1 MSLFPEKMLAL
12 SPTLAASIGVEEAL
26 LLQLL
31 GDCRALVTGE
41 PRDGFSWHA
50 VELAQLQ
57 QCTPFWRA
65 EDLQRLVASL
75 HEKGLLLYRGGRI
88 GSEPLFTF
96 AFNEAAAGAPATSRS
111 AAPAVSSAALPPTA
125 AQPAAA
131 KTIGGSWQPSEDA
144 LRQLGQLGV
153 SREFAFT
160 QVGQFVAYW
169 RDRNVSR
176 HSWESKYIKEVWRQ
190 WQQQMTHNSRRASE
204 QPMGAQWRPSAD
216 AMAILTEQGGIN
228 RNFIDDAIP
237 EFVLY
242 WRDRGERSAT
252 WDSKFI
258 GHIRHQWQHYCGLIE
273 NDHTPRVIAA
283 DWQPN
288 PAVYDL
294 LEMANI
300 QRAFGEQLIA
310 EFILYWRESG
320 KPQSSWSTKF
330 LQFVKRQW
338 ARENSP
344 TAESS
349 NGQSNPAHQPSTRL
363 RNRSFVEDLTD
374 RSWAS

>member
-1 MSLFPEKMLAL
+1 MSLFPEKMLTL
-12 SPTLAASIGVEEAL
+12 SPTLAAAIGVEEAL

-31 GDCRALVTGE
+31 GDWRAMRSGDS
-41 PRDGFSWHA
+41 RDGFCWHQI
-50 VELAQLQ
+50 ELAQLQ
-57 QCTPFWRA
+57 QCAPFWSS
-65 EDLQRLVASL
+65 EQLQRLVASL

-88 GSEPLFTF
+88 GSQPEFTF
-96 AFNEAAAGAPATSRS
+96 AFNEASALPNGPD
-111 AAPAVSSAALPPTA
+111 AAPAPAHALAAP
-125 AQPAAA
+125 A
-131 KTIGGSWQPSEDA
+131 KTIDNSWQPSEDA

-153 SREFAFT
+153 SREFSLTQLPQFT
-160 QVGQFVAYW
+160 AYW

-176 HSWESKYIKEVWRQ
+176 HSWESKFIKEVWRQ
-190 WQQQMTHNSRRASE
+190 WQQQLSHNQRRAAE
-204 QPMGAQWRPSAD
+204 QPIGADWRPSAD
-216 AMAILTEQGGIN
+216 ALNILVEQGGIN
-228 RNFIDDAIP
+228 SNFIEDAVP

-242 WRDRGERSAT
+242 WRDRGERSST

-258 GHIRHQWQHYCGLIE
+258 SHIRHQWQHYCGLIE
-273 NDHTPRVIAA
+273 NDHAPRVISS

-300 QRAFGEQLIA
+300 ERSFAEQLVP
-310 EFILYWRESG
+310 EFVLYWRESG
-320 KPQSSWSTKF
+320 KPQSSWSSKF

-338 ARENSP
+338 ARDNSA
-344 TAESS
+344 TVDKSH
-349 NGQSNPAHQPSTRL
+349 GQNHAQPSSRL

>member
-1 MSLFPEKMLAL
+1 MSLFPEKVLTL
-12 SPTLAASIGVEEAL
+12 SPTLAAAIGVEEAL

-31 GDCRALVTGE
+31 GDWRAMQIGDS
-41 PRDGFSWHA
+41 RDGFSWYQI
-50 VELAQLQ
+50 ELSQLQ
-57 QCTPFWRA
+57 QCTPFWNS
-65 EDLQRLVASL
+65 EQLQRLVSSL

-88 GSEPLFTF
+88 GSQAEFTF
-96 AFNEAAAGAPATSRS
+96 AFNEACSTPSRPARAATATAPTPITEASAPA
-111 AAPAVSSAALPPTA
+111 P
-125 AQPAAA
+125 A
-131 KTIGGSWQPSEDA
+131 KTIDNSWQPSEDA

-153 SREFAFT
+153 SREFSLTQLPQFT
-160 QVGQFVAYW
+160 AYW

-176 HSWESKYIKEVWRQ
+176 HSWESKFIKEVWRQ
-190 WQQQMTHNSRRASE
+190 WQQQMSNNQRRASE
-204 QPMGAQWRPSAD
+204 LPMGGDWRPSVD
-216 AMAILTEQGGIN
+216 ALNILVEQGGIN
-228 RNFIDDAIP
+228 SNFIEDAIP

-242 WRDRGERSAT
+242 WRDRGERSST

-258 GHIRHQWQHYCGLIE
+258 SHIRHQWQHYCGLIE
-273 NDHTPRVIAA
+273 NDHAPRVIST

-300 QRAFGEQLIA
+300 ERRFAEQLVA
-310 EFILYWRESG
+310 EFVLYWHENG
-320 KPQSSWSTKF
+320 KPQSSWSSKF

-338 ARENSP
+338 ARDNSA
-344 TAESS
+344 TVDKSH
-349 NGQSNPAHQPSTRL
+349 GQNHAQPSTRL

>member
-1 MSLFPEKMLAL
+1 MSLFPERVLTL
-12 SPTLAASIGVEEAL
+12 SPTLAAAIGVEEAL

-31 GDCRALVTGE
+31 GDWRALQSGE
-41 PRDGFSWHA
+41 QRDGFCWHQI
-50 VELAQLQ
+50 ELVQLQ
-57 QCTPFWRA
+57 QCTPFWSS
-65 EDLQRLVASL
+65 EQLQRLVSSL

-88 GSEPLFTF
+88 GSDNLFTF
-96 AFNEAAAGAPATSRS
+96 AFNEASGNPRPAALVSAPAPLTTGS
-111 AAPAVSSAALPPTA
+111 ATNPAP
-125 AQPAAA
+125 A
-131 KTIGGSWQPSEDA
+131 KTIDNSWQPSEDA

-153 SREFAFT
+153 SREFSLTQLPQFT
-160 QVGQFVAYW
+160 AYW

-176 HSWESKYIKEVWRQ
+176 HSWESKFIKEVWRQ
-190 WQQQMTHNSRRASE
+190 WQQQMSTDQRRAAE
-204 QPMGAQWRPSAD
+204 QPMANSWRPSAD
-216 AMAILTEQGGIN
+216 ALRILIEQGGIN
-228 RNFIDDAIP
+228 SNFIEDAIP

-242 WRDRGERSAT
+242 WRDRGERSST

-258 GHIRHQWQHYCGLIE
+258 SHIRHQWQHYCGLIQ
-273 NDHTPRVIAA
+273 NDHAPRVISA

-300 QRAFGEQLIA
+300 ERRFAERLIA
-310 EFILYWRESG
+310 EFVLYWRENG
-320 KPQSSWSTKF
+320 KPQSSWSSKF

-338 ARENSP
+338 ARDNSA
-344 TAESS
+344 TVDKSH
-349 NGQSNPAHQPSTRL
+349 GQNHNQPSTRL